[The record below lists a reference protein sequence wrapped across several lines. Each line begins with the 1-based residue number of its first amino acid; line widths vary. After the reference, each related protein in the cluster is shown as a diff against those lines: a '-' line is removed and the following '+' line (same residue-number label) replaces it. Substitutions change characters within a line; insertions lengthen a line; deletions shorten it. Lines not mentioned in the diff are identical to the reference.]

1 MHRDIAASIDDRE
14 GFVAGAIAHDAP
26 FGELVGDNQ
35 PEAGMRFVVGVVC
48 CSWFGLAQDV
58 DKFVTVER
66 QAGHGADG
74 TPQVLA
80 KSPE

>member
-14 GFVAGAIAHDAP
+14 GFVAGAIAPDGP

-58 DKFVTVER
+58 DKFVNCRT
-66 QAGHGADG
+66 AGGPG
-74 TPQVLA
+74 R
-80 KSPE
+80 